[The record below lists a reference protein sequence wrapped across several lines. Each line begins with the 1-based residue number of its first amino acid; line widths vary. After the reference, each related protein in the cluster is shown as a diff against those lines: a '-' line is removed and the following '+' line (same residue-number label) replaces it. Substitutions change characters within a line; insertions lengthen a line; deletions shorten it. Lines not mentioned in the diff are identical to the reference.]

1 MNSNYQTLF
10 LKLSRVDLSFQKFSA
25 LLRSDVD
32 LSTLCDA
39 NESQLQKMGFTKRQI
54 QKWQAYA
61 ESDKEKDLIW
71 LAEPENH
78 LVTVV
83 DATYPA
89 LLKTIYDPPLV
100 LYIKGDPS
108 LLNNTQVAVVGSR
121 NPSKMGADIA
131 YDFAEHLA
139 KLDIV
144 ITSGMATGIDA
155 ASHQGALAVKGKT
168 IAVCGTG
175 LDRVYP
181 ARHHK
186 LAKSIA
192 AKGALVSEFPLGT
205 LPRPYHFPKRNR
217 IISGLSLGCLVVEA
231 AIQSGS
237 LITAKQALEQGR
249 EVFAVPGSI
258 HNPLARGCHHLI
270 RQGAKLVETA
280 DDILEELQFVRVEQ
294 PEPLSLENPQCA
306 PILDKEHHK
315 LLECIGF
322 ETTAVDV
329 IVAHSGLS
337 VCEVTSML
345 LNLELNLHVSAKAGG
360 YVRTKG

>member
-1 MNSNYQTLF
+1 MKLDEQTVF
-10 LKLSRVDLSFQKFSA
+10 LKLSRVDFSFQKFAA
-25 LLRSDVD
+25 LLSSEVD
-32 LSTLCDA
+32 LNSLHNADEA
-39 NESQLQKMGFTKRQI
+39 LLQKIGFTERQV
-54 QKWQAYA
+54 KMWQAYTDGDN
-61 ESDKEKDLIW
+61 EKELAW
-71 LAEPENH
+71 LSEPENH
-78 LVTVV
+78 LVTLV
-83 DATYPA
+83 DATYPT

-108 LLNNTQVAVVGSR
+108 LLNNTQIAVVGSR
-121 NPSKMGADIA
+121 NPSKMGADTA
-131 YDFAEHLA
+131 YNFAEHLA
-139 KLDIV
+139 QLGIV

-155 ASHQGALAVKGKT
+155 ASHFGALEANGST

-186 LAKSIA
+186 LAKKIA
-192 AKGALVSEFPLGT
+192 AQGALVSEFPLGSM
-205 LPRPYHFPKRNR
+205 PRPYHFPKRNR
-217 IISGLSLGCLVVEA
+217 IISGLSVGCLVVEA

-258 HNPLARGCHHLI
+258 HNPLARGCHYLI

-280 DDILEELQFVRVEQ
+280 DDILEELPLIKVEQ
-294 PEPLSLENPQCA
+294 REATLLEKPKFA
-306 PILDKEHHK
+306 PILDVQHQK
-315 LLECIGF
+315 LLDCIGF

-329 IVAHSGLS
+329 IVAHSGLGVS
-337 VCEVTSML
+337 EVTSML
-345 LNLELNLHVSAKAGG
+345 LNLELNSQIQAKAGG